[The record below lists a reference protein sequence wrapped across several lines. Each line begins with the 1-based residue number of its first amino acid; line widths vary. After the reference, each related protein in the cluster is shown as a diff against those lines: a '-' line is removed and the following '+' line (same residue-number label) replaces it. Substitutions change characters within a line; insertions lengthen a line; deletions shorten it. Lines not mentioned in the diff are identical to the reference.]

1 MLKGSLSEKAERDW
15 DLWLLVV
22 LREEE
27 GVQKLGREEEVV
39 VVVVSVGDGGTKTP
53 LSLIS
58 GRSDVREVFS
68 CIGGDASAM
77 EVITA

>member
-27 GVQKLGREEEVV
+27 VVQKLGREEEVV
-39 VVVVSVGDGGTKTP
+39 VVVVSVGEGGTKTP

-58 GRSDVREVFS
+58 RGER
-68 CIGGDASAM
+68 C
-77 EVITA
+77 